1 MTPSQLAIQWA
12 RSREY
17 MGSVIIGAT
26 KMAQLAE
33 DIAAFEL
40 ADLEPAELL
49 EMDAVS
55 DHYSPYYKGVGAVAV
70 VADDAASCG
79 EEDECAAA
87 V

>member
-1 MTPSQLAIQWA
+1 
-12 RSREY
+12 

-70 VADDAASCG
+70 VADDAACG
-79 EEDECAAA
+79 EEGECAAA